1 MKPSGAHKL
10 QLCRH
15 TACCCD
21 FTAADR
27 FRLDATRLTSTAH
40 ANMYGRSRGP
50 KLPCGRVAQ
59 ISVKRRAHGG
69 HEEAERAKRLH
80 VLNTGFEPD
89 EEGLFDD
96 DDDEQPA
103 AGDASLPEADG
114 GAGGAAAEDDTAA
127 ALRELEGNDD
137 NDE

>member
-1 MKPSGAHKL
+1 MLNVWDS
-10 QLCRH
+10 Q
-15 TACCCD
+15 
-21 FTAADR
+21 DR
-27 FRLDATRLTSTAH
+27 
-40 ANMYGRSRGP
+40 
-50 KLPCGRVAQ
+50 KLPCGRIVQ
-59 ISVKRRAHGG
+59 ISVKRRAHGE

-114 GAGGAAAEDDTAA
+114 GAVAEDDTAA

-137 NDE
+137 ADE